1 MEKTAASF
9 LDVVVVGRCVVPC
22 ELIMGAA
29 ARREPQVSWGIW
41 QVPSW
46 GPEV

>member
-1 MEKTAASF
+1 MEKTAAFF
-9 LDVVVVGRCVVPC
+9 LDVVVGRYVVPC

-41 QVPSW
+41 LVPSW